1 MFSCIAL
8 FVILKDAIITGGNYV
23 IATLCMKMDKVID
36 RGALWE
42 WILYLA
48 TLECKSFVLKERSCF
63 KSFYWAIQV
72 VCEVRVT
79 VCLLKHRYHTSQS
92 DP

>member
-8 FVILKDAIITGGNYV
+8 FVFLKDAVITGGNYV
-23 IATLCMKMDKVID
+23 IATLCMKLDKAID

-42 WILYLA
+42 WILYLT
-48 TLECKSFVLKERSCF
+48 TLECRSFVFKERSCF
-63 KSFYWAIQV
+63 KSLYQAIQV
-72 VCEVRVT
+72 VREVCVM
-79 VCLLKHRYHTSQS
+79 VCLLKHRYHTSES